1 MHELYTKAIN
11 IFIRTNAL
19 RFEKKNTKMGCN
31 QILTEYFTAWPSF
44 NV

>member
-19 RFEKKNTKMGCN
+19 RFEKKNTKKWVV
-31 QILTEYFTAWPSF
+31 IRY
-44 NV
+44 